1 MKKINKLENISSIF
15 MSFFGIGLIL
25 NLVLIQFFSIGI
37 KSNIFTIIYCIL
49 FVLMTIEFESIIR
62 KKSVM
67 IPIYIDN
74 PNSYSLITTYIL
86 KL

>member
-1 MKKINKLENISSIF
+1 MNKLENISSIF

-37 KSNIFTIIYCIL
+37 KSNIFNLIYCIL

-67 IPIYIDN
+67 IPLFILIIQTT
-74 PNSYSLITTYIL
+74 YSLITTYIL

>member
-1 MKKINKLENISSIF
+1 

-37 KSNIFTIIYCIL
+37 KSNIFNLIYCIL

-67 IPIYIDN
+67 IPLFILIIQTT
-74 PNSYSLITTYIL
+74 YSLITTYIL

>member
-1 MKKINKLENISSIF
+1 MNKLEKKSSII
-15 MSFFGIGLIL
+15 MSVFGIGLIL
-25 NLVLIQFFSIGI
+25 NLLLIQFFNIGL
-37 KSNIFTIIYCIL
+37 KSNIFALIYCVL

-67 IPIYIDN
+67 IPLFILIIQTT
-74 PNSYSLITTYIL
+74 YSLITTYIL

>member
-1 MKKINKLENISSIF
+1 MDKLENISSIF

-37 KSNIFTIIYCIL
+37 KSNIFTLIYCIL

-62 KKSVM
+62 KKSVI
-67 IPIYIDN
+67 IPLFILIIQTT
-74 PNSYSLITTYIL
+74 YSLITTYIL